1 MALTGDMSTAGLP
14 VVYAMV
20 ETPTSRDVHRGS
32 ASVTGTG
39 RAARMMARDPW
50 LAGYDVRTAVVL
62 GDAAR
67 LGEMGSSMT

>member
-1 MALTGDMSTAGLP
+1 M
-14 VVYAMV
+14 
-20 ETPTSRDVHRGS
+20 R
-32 ASVTGTG
+32 
-39 RAARMMARDPW
+39 ARDLW